1 MKNNFIH
8 DKQKKS
14 METKGIVIRIN
25 PKLLHKIEQDKTPRN
40 ELITHALTQ
49 YFNNKSTQKE
59 NDEEIP
65 IEIYEEIYSN
75 LYNIEISPLRLKI
88 NNLKKT
94 ISLLETQI
102 NELKKDKQFFMDHF
116 NDLIKNQDNHKK
128 LSFLRK
134 RQKVN
139 DKDVDK

>member
-1 MKNNFIH
+1 MKNNSIN

-14 METKGIVIRIN
+14 MKTKGIVIRIN
-25 PKLLHKIEQDKTPRN
+25 PNLLNKIEQNKTPRN
-40 ELITHALTQ
+40 ELITQALTQ
-49 YFNNKSTQKE
+49 YFHNKPTQKK
-59 NDEEIP
+59 NNEEIP
-65 IEIYEEIYSN
+65 IESYEEIYST
-75 LYNIEISPLRLKI
+75 LYNTEISPLKSKI

-102 NELKKDKQFFMDHF
+102 NELKKDKQFLMDHCT
-116 NDLIKNQDNHKK
+116 DLIKNQHNHKK

-134 RQKVN
+134 GQKVN